1 MKIIETKGKFR
12 KSKAYGLIGCLA
24 LFSIIATNPILNVKA
39 EEFNRTDSG
48 QVDNSNTGVNKL
60 IPSEEI
66 KSVPNGEKNFNATV
80 AFTTEAGLGSGTLV
94 SPDTVVTVAHNF
106 VHLNEKTNPISVEN
120 NVNKDGD
127 VHIATLPNG
136 EHSKFSNADVHY
148 WNREGFVQGYKND
161 LAVVKLKNSLN
172 STPPAEITD
181 NAKKLENGDKI
192 HVFGYPKGKL
202 EPIVNGTV
210 ENTENYG
217 ANIYGVAYQGSKPG
231 ASGGGLYDA
240 DGKLIG
246 VNQNGVEGLRS
257 GGITFSKEQ
266 LDWINSIV
274 RGENAKPVYLED
286 KPKTDDKEEVHP
298 KHGKLLY
305 TDENVTGMIGK
316 LYEDGTYIMKSNGKG
331 NMILDN
337 PNQGINSMFYGLTD
351 KDGQPLSAEEV
362 DAIKNKVKRIEVDG
376 KIVADKLSTDVSN
389 NTTEL
394 DLTGV
399 TLSDKAEQAPF
410 LAYYADNLTKLT
422 LDSKLSLSNVKNV
435 DRIIDNAPNLKL
447 TNEQVTQL
455 LKDTKFENSDGIFN
469 NVGIERLDLTSFDNS
484 KLNNSN
490 VLFKNLKGLKEIAFG
505 DKFNYEKY
513 VPTGKSNS
521 YFDTDLSTVEKV
533 SVSRTNTDNSVFIK
547 DWLKAVKENPDN
559 TMKYIVWTNSQDT
572 NVKRLSSIED
582 VLNGNSTIPDTGVYT
597 LAKDNAKTH
606 FYVDYYIQDENNKE
620 QAIFY
625 KRLEVKK
632 GEWKTGERVEDYVAS
647 EKAENEI
654 VYNNKTYKLR
664 GNSELLISNIH
675 NFNQDVEN
683 TASWNEDTAST
694 SLYYNGEDF
703 AFDGKVFKQRLYYS
717 PKRKSVTEVFIDDKE
732 DKLHQTDFGYNEEDY
747 YLKDK
752 YFSGYKN
759 WEETP
764 EKIKRPEYI
773 EKNNKIYKFI
783 KEDIIE
789 DEESPIYKYRYT
801 ISHENTTKEEV
812 TKVTPKDV
820 YVADESRERETEN
833 IKTNGT
839 EGTIRTL
846 TTYKVDND
854 GNLTEEVTT
863 SEKTEVINNIIKVG
877 TKPKVEYLGRG
888 KDIVRKTT
896 TYTVNSETGVVS
908 DHIKEEVNPEVD
920 MHFYFVYSVRD
931 RNDVIGEDEY
941 RYYKGIILKEE
952 EYIPKSGKW
961 LANYTLHGNDN
972 KGIKGVVEWPLDK
985 KFEHN
990 GEIYKVVGSST
1001 EHIISGPDSND
1012 NERSNYERDSKVW
1025 HEGHNSRLFYGGSAP
1040 SDRPQSEKD
1049 YVSLNELGLA
1059 KDGKV
1064 VKAFLYVEQV
1074 RGSYTQTFIDE
1085 DKAKE
1090 HENDEDYNPEKYS
1103 IKETYF
1109 SGYHKL
1115 TDDFILPKAPKYIQ
1129 KDNKIYKLSS
1139 HTDEPKTEK
1148 YIDAY
1153 LYTEYRYKVIY
1164 DNTTKESIKEI
1175 QPKTIY
1181 ESDESR
1187 DRNTEDVKIEGSKGL
1202 IKTITTYKVDDEGNL
1217 TENTLENN
1225 EKEVVNTIVKV
1236 GTKPKVEI
1244 LKENNRVVK
1253 RTTTYKVNPETGEVI
1268 TTSTDKLMSNSDK
1281 EPPIEEKSILKNIPD
1296 DIEKTTIS
1304 HKVKYIPNY
1313 DKEFGYNKVLVE
1325 GKDGV
1330 TTKTTSY
1337 NVDENGN
1344 VTSNIKENVIASV
1357 DEEIEIGL
1365 KSKVEI
1371 VTENGQKIERTT
1383 KYELD
1388 ENTGNISKKIENKI
1402 LNDSKGK
1409 IISTNTPIDEN
1420 GNLILPPVLDKHE
1433 FNGTVNSTE
1442 PPIEEKPEYTGP
1454 VSTNTPIDDKGELIT
1469 PPVVEKQEFNGN
1481 VNSAE
1486 PPIVDKPEY
1495 KEEKGTPEVLDKP
1508 EYKLPDKTKEEP
1520 VKGTIKEETK
1530 VEDKK
1535 EKELPNTNSTS
1546 ILTTLV
1552 SSVIGALGLGYKSK
1566 RKK

>member
-136 EHSKFSNADVHY
+136 EHSKFSNDDVHF
-148 WNREGFVQGYKND
+148 WNREGFVNGYKND
-161 LAVVKLKNSLN
+161 LAVIKLKKSFD
-172 STPPAEITD
+172 SQPAELTD
-181 NAKKLENGDKI
+181 SVKKLSNGDKI
-192 HVFGYPKGKL
+192 NVFGFPKGKL
-202 EPIVNGTV
+202 QPILNGTV
-210 ENTENYG
+210 ENVENYG
-217 ANIYGVAYQGSKPG
+217 ANIMGVAYQGSAPG
-231 ASGGGLYDA
+231 MSGGGLYDSN
-240 DGKLIG
+240 GKLIG

-274 RGENAKPVYLED
+274 KGENAKPVYLTENKNKD
-286 KPKTDDKEEVHP
+286 EK
-298 KHGKLLY
+298 
-305 TDENVTGMIGK
+305 DENHQ
-316 LYEDGTYIMKSNGKG
+316 LE
-331 NMILDN
+331 
-337 PNQGINSMFYGLTD
+337 
-351 KDGQPLSAEEV
+351 KDLP
-362 DAIKNKVKRIEVDG
+362 
-376 KIVADKLSTDVSN
+376 
-389 NTTEL
+389 
-394 DLTGV
+394 
-399 TLSDKAEQAPF
+399 
-410 LAYYADNLTKLT
+410 
-422 LDSKLSLSNVKNV
+422 
-435 DRIIDNAPNLKL
+435 
-447 TNEQVTQL
+447 
-455 LKDTKFENSDGIFN
+455 
-469 NVGIERLDLTSFDNS
+469 
-484 KLNNSN
+484 
-490 VLFKNLKGLKEIAFG
+490 
-505 DKFNYEKY
+505 
-513 VPTGKSNS
+513 
-521 YFDTDLSTVEKV
+521 
-533 SVSRTNTDNSVFIK
+533 
-547 DWLKAVKENPDN
+547 
-559 TMKYIVWTNSQDT
+559 
-572 NVKRLSSIED
+572 
-582 VLNGNSTIPDTGVYT
+582 
-597 LAKDNAKTH
+597 
-606 FYVDYYIQDENNKE
+606 
-620 QAIFY
+620 
-625 KRLEVKK
+625 
-632 GEWKTGERVEDYVAS
+632 
-647 EKAENEI
+647 
-654 VYNNKTYKLR
+654 
-664 GNSELLISNIH
+664 
-675 NFNQDVEN
+675 
-683 TASWNEDTAST
+683 
-694 SLYYNGEDF
+694 
-703 AFDGKVFKQRLYYS
+703 
-717 PKRKSVTEVFIDDKE
+717 
-732 DKLHQTDFGYNEEDY
+732 
-747 YLKDK
+747 
-752 YFSGYKN
+752 
-759 WEETP
+759 
-764 EKIKRPEYI
+764 
-773 EKNNKIYKFI
+773 
-783 KEDIIE
+783 
-789 DEESPIYKYRYT
+789 
-801 ISHENTTKEEV
+801 
-812 TKVTPKDV
+812 
-820 YVADESRERETEN
+820 
-833 IKTNGT
+833 
-839 EGTIRTL
+839 
-846 TTYKVDND
+846 
-854 GNLTEEVTT
+854 
-863 SEKTEVINNIIKVG
+863 
-877 TKPKVEYLGRG
+877 KPKVEYFGRG

-896 TYTVNSETGVVS
+896 TYTVDSETGVVS
-908 DHIKEEVNPEVD
+908 ENVKEEVNPEVN

-931 RNDVIGEDEY
+931 ENDNKRPDEY
-941 RYYKGIILKEE
+941 RDYKGVILKEE
-952 EYIPKSGKW
+952 EYIPEGGKW
-961 LANYTLHGNDN
+961 LANFTLQGNSD
-972 KGIKGVVEWPLDK
+972 KGIESVVKWPDDTDR
-985 KFEHN
+985 FEYN
-990 GEIYKVVGSST
+990 GEIYKVVGSS
-1001 EHIISGPDSND
+1001 EYHIISGPDSND
-1012 NERSNYERDSKVW
+1012 TERSNYERDSKVW
-1025 HEGHNSRLFYGGSAP
+1025 HTGNNSRLFYGGTAYP
-1040 SDRPQSEKD
+1040 DAPQSEKD
-1049 YVSLNELGLA
+1049 YVALNELGLA

-1064 VKAFLYVEQV
+1064 VKAFLYAEPV
-1074 RGSYTQTFIDE
+1074 RGSYTQIFIDE
-1085 DKAKE
+1085 DQAKAHKDD
-1090 HENDEDYNPEKYS
+1090 ENYNPEDYS
-1103 IKETYF
+1103 IKDKYF
-1109 SGYHKL
+1109 SDYHKI
-1115 TDDFILPKAPKYIQ
+1115 TEDFVLPKVPQYIQ
-1129 KDNKIYKLSS
+1129 KNNKIYKLSS
-1139 HTDEPKTEK
+1139 NDEEPTMTK
-1148 YIDAY
+1148 YQDGDFF
-1153 LYTEYRYKVIY
+1153 TEYRYKVIY

-1552 SSVIGALGLGYKSK
+1552 SSVIGTLGLGYKSK
-1566 RKK
+1566 RRK